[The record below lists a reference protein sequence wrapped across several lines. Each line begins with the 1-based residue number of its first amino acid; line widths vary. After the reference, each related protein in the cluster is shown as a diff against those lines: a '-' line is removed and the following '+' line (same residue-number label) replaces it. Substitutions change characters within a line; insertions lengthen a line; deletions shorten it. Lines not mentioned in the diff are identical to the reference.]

1 MTSQSGSRSDSRRV
15 GSGRGGSRQAGSA
28 LRRFGAT
35 TTFRPSLSFIL
46 LMVFLAILWI
56 AGGASRG
63 DVPGQVVVRGAAW
76 TMLILVALFGPKPI
90 LKPERPVLV
99 FLLLAL
105 ALAVLQLVPLPPAI
119 WQALPGRALFTE
131 AATALGE
138 AQPWRPIAIV
148 PSATF
153 NAAASLVVPFTILVL
168 ICGLREPERSWLPTV
183 LLGLVATSTLL
194 ALLQFS
200 GSRFNN
206 PLINDTVGQISAS
219 FANRNHLALFLAF
232 GCLLVPTWAF
242 LKSSQSAFR
251 MVAALGMLVFFTLM
265 ILATGSRAGLVLA
278 AIALVVGPLMVRH
291 AIARTMRRYPR
302 WVLPTVVGGSAV
314 TLVLA
319 VLTAI
324 SSNRAVSINRIF
336 APSGGEDMRGRALP
350 TVLDMISSYFPV
362 GSGLGGFDPIFR
374 IHEPMSLLKLTY
386 FNHAHN
392 DVLEIVLDAGLPGAL
407 LLASAILWWAFASVR
422 AWRSGSDAL
431 LARLGSTM
439 IGLTIVASLFDYPA
453 RTPMIMA
460 MLVIAA
466 SWLCRSKATLEGPAL
481 RAEG

>member
-1 MTSQSGSRSDSRRV
+1 MS
-15 GSGRGGSRQAGSA
+15 
-28 LRRFGAT
+28 RFGAAL
-35 TTFRPSLSFIL
+35 TFRPGLTFIL
-46 LMVFLAILWI
+46 LALFLAMLWI

-63 DVPGQVVVRGAAW
+63 NVPGQVAVRGLAW
-76 TMLILVALFGPKPI
+76 GMLVVMALCAPKPM

-99 FLLLAL
+99 ILLLAL
-105 ALAVLQLVPLPPAI
+105 ALPVLQLVPLPPEI
-119 WQALPGRALFTE
+119 WQVLPGRALFTG
-131 AATALGE
+131 AAAALGE
-138 AQPWRPIAIV
+138 AQPWRPISIV

-153 NAAASLVVPFTILVL
+153 NAAASLVVPFTVL
-168 ICGLREPERSWLPTV
+168 IMIGGLNEAERSWLPSM
-183 LLGLVATSTLL
+183 LLGLVALSTLL

-232 GCLLVPTWAF
+232 GCLLAPTWAF
-242 LKSSQSAFR
+242 LRSKPSTFR
-251 MVAALGMLVFFTLM
+251 MIAALGMVVFFTLM
-265 ILATGSRAGLVLA
+265 ILATGSRAGLVLGA
-278 AIALVVGPLMVRH
+278 LALVMGPLMVWH
-291 AIARTMRRYPR
+291 ALGKAMRQYSR
-302 WVLPTVVGGSAV
+302 WVLPAVIGGSAV
-314 TLVLA
+314 TLALA
-319 VLTAI
+319 VLAAI
-324 SSNRAVSINRIF
+324 SSNRAISINRAF
-336 APSGGEDMRGRALP
+336 AASGSEDMRGRALP
-350 TVLDMISSYFPV
+350 TVLDMISTYFPV

-407 LLASAILWWAFASVR
+407 LLAATILWWAFASVR

-460 MLVIAA
+460 MLTIAA
-466 SWLCRSKATLEGPAL
+466 SWLCRSEVAPERPAL
-481 RAEG
+481 RAGG

>member
-1 MTSQSGSRSDSRRV
+1 M
-15 GSGRGGSRQAGSA
+15 
-28 LRRFGAT
+28 RRFGAAM
-35 TTFRPSLSFIL
+35 TFRPSLAFIL
-46 LMVFLAILWI
+46 LALFLAMLWI

-63 DVPGQVVVRGAAW
+63 DVPGQVAVRGVAW
-76 TMLILVALFGPKPI
+76 AMLVVVALFVPKPM
-90 LKPERPVLV
+90 LRPERPVLV
-99 FLLLAL
+99 ILLLAL
-105 ALAVLQLVPLPPAI
+105 ALPVLQLVPLPPAI
-119 WQALPGRALFTE
+119 WQALPGRALFAG

-138 AQPWRPIAIV
+138 AQPWRPLSIV

-153 NAAASLVVPFTILVL
+153 NAAASLVVPFTVL
-168 ICGLREPERSWLPTV
+168 IVMSGLNDTERRWLPSI
-183 LLGLVATSTLL
+183 LLGLVAVSTLL

-206 PLINDTVGQISAS
+206 PLINDAVGQISAS

-232 GCLLVPTWAF
+232 GCLLAPTWAF
-242 LKSSQSAFR
+242 LQSKPSTFR
-251 MVAALGMLVFFTLM
+251 MVAALGMMVFFMLM

-278 AIALVVGPLMVRH
+278 ALALVMGPLMVWR
-291 AIARTMRRYPR
+291 ALGKAMRRYPR
-302 WVLPTVVGGSAV
+302 WVLPAVIGGSAV
-314 TLVLA
+314 MLVLA

-324 SSNRAVSINRIF
+324 SSNRAVSINRVF
-336 APSGGEDMRGRALP
+336 AASGGEDMRGRALP
-350 TVLDMISSYFPV
+350 TVFDMVSTYFPV

-392 DVLEIVLDAGLPGAL
+392 DVLEIVLDTGLPGAL
-407 LLASAILWWAFASVR
+407 LLAATILWWAFASVR

-460 MLVIAA
+460 MLTIAA
-466 SWLCRSKATLEGPAL
+466 SFLCRPEVAPERPAL
-481 RAEG
+481 RAGG

>member
-1 MTSQSGSRSDSRRV
+1 MTSRSGSRSDNRRV
-15 GSGRGGSRQAGSA
+15 GSGRGSSKRAGSV
-28 LRRFGAT
+28 LRRFGVT
-35 TTFRPSLSFIL
+35 TTFQPSLSFVL
-46 LMVFLAILWI
+46 LTVFLVILWI

-76 TMLILVALFGPKPI
+76 ATLIVAALFAPKPV
-90 LKPERPVLV
+90 LKQEQPVLI

-105 ALAVLQLVPLPPAI
+105 ALPVLQLVPLPPAI

-138 AQPWRPIAIV
+138 AEPWRPIAIV
-148 PSATF
+148 PSATL
-153 NAAASLVVPFTILVL
+153 NAAASLVVPFTILIL
-168 ICGLREPERSWLPTV
+168 IGGLRESERSWLPTV

-232 GCLLVPTWAF
+232 GCLLAPAWAF
-242 LKSSQSAFR
+242 LKSPQSVFR
-251 MVAALGMLVFFTLM
+251 MVAGLGMLVFFTLM
-265 ILATGSRAGLVLA
+265 ILATGSRAGLVLV
-278 AIALVVGPLMVRH
+278 AISLVVGPLMVRH
-291 AIARTMRRYPR
+291 AIAKALRRYPR
-302 WVLPTVVGGSAV
+302 WVLPAVVGGSAV
-314 TLVLA
+314 TLLLA

-324 SSNRAVSINRIF
+324 SSNRAVSINRVF
-336 APSGGEDMRGRALP
+336 AASGGEDMRGRALP
-350 TVLDMISSYFPV
+350 TVLNMVSEYFPV

-392 DVLEIVLDAGLPGAL
+392 DVLEVVLDAGLAGAL
-407 LLASAILWWAFASVR
+407 LLASAILWWVFASVR
-422 AWRSGSDAL
+422 AWRGGSDAL

-460 MLVIAA
+460 MLTIAA
-466 SWLCRSKATLEGPAL
+466 SWLCWSKAALEAPAL